1 MGDDVYDI
9 AIVQMNFDGDLY
21 VKATV
26 NSTAELNLTN
36 TPTKWSSIQVSAYF
50 NSKIKDFK
58 VVLSWLVLFEITKS
72 LILTILSIIDV
83 VVIIVQK
90 FLFIV
95 MGGYLCDYCPTI
107 LVHCDGWIFVRVV
120 TGENRTETTCR
131 ESMANT
137 HEWNFRPLFLHVRQQ
152 NLLRW

>member
-9 AIVQMNFDGDLY
+9 AVVQMNFDGDLY
-21 VKATV
+21 VKATI

-58 VVLSWLVLFEITKS
+58 VVLSWLVLFEITKN
-72 LILTILSIIDV
+72 LILTILSMVVV
-83 VVIIVQK
+83 VVIIVQQ

-95 MGGYLCDYCPTI
+95 VGGYLC
-107 LVHCDGWIFVRVV
+107 VW
-120 TGENRTETTCR
+120 
-131 ESMANT
+131 
-137 HEWNFRPLFLHVRQQ
+137 
-152 NLLRW
+152 